1 MEQRNQECFLVT
13 EKQDYIQRILS
24 YEDSFIFLNSE
35 KASQFSKGDAN
46 IWLISSWIQSKYVVC
61 VCVCVCERERE
72 REGGIYE
79 SIKNTKHMLI
89 SVSAKQTYQN
99 NSNGKILTSTVQS
112 QG

>member
-61 VCVCVCERERE
+61 VCERER
-72 REGGIYE
+72 GIYE
-79 SIKNTKHMLI
+79 SIKNTKNMLI
-89 SVSAKQTYQN
+89 SVSAKQTYQK

>member
-24 YEDSFIFLNSE
+24 YEDSFICLNSE

-61 VCVCVCERERE
+61 VCVCVCVRERERE
-72 REGGIYE
+72 RHIWIHKKHETYADI
-79 SIKNTKHMLI
+79 SISKTNL
-89 SVSAKQTYQN
+89 SKQQ
-99 NSNGKILTSTVQS
+99 
-112 QG
+112 

>member
-61 VCVCVCERERE
+61 VCVCVCVRERERE
-72 REGGIYE
+72 RHIWIHKKHETYADI
-79 SIKNTKHMLI
+79 SISKTNL
-89 SVSAKQTYQN
+89 SKQQ
-99 NSNGKILTSTVQS
+99 
-112 QG
+112 